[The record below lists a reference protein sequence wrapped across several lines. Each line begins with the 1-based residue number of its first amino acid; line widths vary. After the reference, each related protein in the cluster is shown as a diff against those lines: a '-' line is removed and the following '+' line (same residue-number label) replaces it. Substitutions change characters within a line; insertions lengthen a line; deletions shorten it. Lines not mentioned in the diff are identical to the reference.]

1 MVPSTHDV
9 GRTRYAVFRFRP
21 QIQTRTQTQ
30 TQTQCRGQRARRP
43 RPHCPAPLRPVVV
56 ARAASSDS
64 DEEDF
69 NAQELISNLINEN
82 PEPIQRI
89 TDAANKVAELQLEQQ
104 KLSAEL
110 AALEGSVAE
119 QQAAR
124 ERKAEQEAAEMI
136 ADAEVRAAE
145 LLLQAAELD
154 ELDVR
159 AAKKLQVDDLNK
171 IESAKAGLIGA
182 VGGTLSTL
190 PWLFATSSSTTV
202 NLVLDILVAGAASF
216 LFGVVYRYAVRGDAT
231 NSQLKGGVVGAFG
244 LTRGLS
250 LAEGVLSSGG
260 WGADQVGAAG
270 IGMGQ
275 SMLLFGFAA
284 SALELGM
291 RMGWVEIDAVGEKI

>member
-1 MVPSTHDV
+1 MHSTRLTHTT
-9 GRTRYAVFRFRP
+9 GRITRPCGPFLPAHCNRERFRE
-21 QIQTRTQTQ
+21 
-30 TQTQCRGQRARRP
+30 CRP
-43 RPHCPAPLRPVVV
+43 R
-56 ARAASSDS
+56 ASSDREQG
-64 DEEDF
+64 EELEADF
-69 NAQELISNLINEN
+69 NAQDLISNLINEN
-82 PEPIQRI
+82 PEPMKRI
-89 TDAANKVAELQLEQQ
+89 TDAANRVAELQLEQQ

-124 ERKAEQEAAEMI
+124 EKKAEQEAAAMV

-159 AAKKLQVDDLNK
+159 AAKKLQMDDLNK
-171 IESAKAGLIGA
+171 IESVKAGLVGA
-182 VGGTLSTL
+182 VGGTLSSL
-190 PWLFATSSSTTV
+190 PWLFATSSSSTLNV
-202 NLVLDILVAGAASF
+202 LVDVLVAGATAF

-250 LAEGVLSSGG
+250 LAEGMLSSSDG
-260 WGADQVGAAG
+260 WSVEQVGAAA
-270 IGMGQ
+270 IGLGQ

-284 SALELGM
+284 VALELGV
-291 RMGWVEIDAVGEKI
+291 RMKWVEIDAVSE